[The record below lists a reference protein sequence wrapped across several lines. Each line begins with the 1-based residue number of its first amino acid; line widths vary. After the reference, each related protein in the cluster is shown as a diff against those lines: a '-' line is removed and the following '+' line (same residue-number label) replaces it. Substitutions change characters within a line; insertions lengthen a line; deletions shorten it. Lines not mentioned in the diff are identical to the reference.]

1 MIRNGLGPRPLP
13 GRFPVGLTLPWTG
26 FSLVGAIPFARALI
40 RLGLSLRRNC
50 GVVGQRL
57 RDLRCDPA
65 FGGGLVGH
73 LLELVRGLVHDLI
86 GFRRHFF
93 AGGSSPVA
101 TRQIAEAALRAAS
114 VATAAS
120 EA

>member
-1 MIRNGLGPRPLP
+1 MMRNGLGPRPLP
-13 GRFPVGLTLPWTG
+13 GRFPVGLTLPWPG
-26 FSLVGAIPFARALI
+26 FWFGR
-40 RLGLSLRRNC
+40 RHSLRTRLDQARLELAQEL

-57 RDLRCDPA
+57 RDLRGDPA

-73 LLELVRGLVHDLI
+73 LLEVVRGLVHDLI

-101 TRQIAEAALRAAS
+101 TRQIAEAVLRAAS